1 MRVMRRRENIIAAG
15 LSGAVLLSVAALF
28 LGTHYRALLH
38 PGAAASNAVAEEN
51 PYALHIPTI
60 DEMCKAV
67 GATNDNLASCKNDE
81 GAAAEF
87 VIAWMGLHG
96 FVANGDIDISLIQLA
111 EDLGTDAASPLID
124 PDVSLADPSL
134 SGDLSFG
141 GDPSAAETGTE
152 PNIDPATGIPV
163 TDSFESPAQ
172 IAKFCL
178 GDSMDWL
185 QLHDCISRY
194 DPTSRFD
201 GN

>member
-1 MRVMRRRENIIAAG
+1 MAMHRRENIIAAG
-15 LSGAVLLSVAALF
+15 LSGIVLLAVVALF

-38 PGAAASNAVAEEN
+38 PGAAGKAIAETDQ
-51 PYALHIPTI
+51 YGLTIPTI

-67 GATNDNLASCKNDE
+67 GATSANLESCKSDE
-81 GAAAEF
+81 SAASEF

-96 FVANGDIDISLIQLA
+96 FIANGTIDTSLIQLA
-111 EDLGTDAASPLID
+111 EDLGTDPASPLIN
-124 PDVSLADPSL
+124 PDAGLADPSL
-134 SGDLSFG
+134 G
-141 GDPSAAETGTE
+141 GDPNAAETGAE
-152 PNIDPATGIPV
+152 PNIDPATGLPV

-172 IAKFCL
+172 IAMFCL

-194 DPTSRFD
+194 DPSSRFD

>member
-1 MRVMRRRENIIAAG
+1 MTAMRKRADFIAAG
-15 LSGAVLLSVAALF
+15 LGGAMLLAVGGLF

-38 PGAAASNAVAEEN
+38 PGAASKTLAESDSFG
-51 PYALHIPTI
+51 LTIPTI

-67 GATNDNLASCKNDE
+67 GATSANMESCKNDE
-81 GAAAEF
+81 SAAAEF

-96 FVANGDIDISLIQLA
+96 FVANGTIDAGQIQLA
-111 EDLGTDAASPLID
+111 EDLGTDPASPLIN
-124 PDVSLADPSL
+124 PDTGLTDPSL
-134 SGDLSFG
+134 
-141 GDPSAAETGTE
+141 GDPSLGDPNAAETGAE
-152 PNIDPATGIPV
+152 PNLDPATGLPV

-194 DPTSRFD
+194 DPSSRFD

>member
-1 MRVMRRRENIIAAG
+1 MRRRENIIAAG
-15 LSGAVLLSVAALF
+15 LSGAVLLAVVALF

-38 PGAAASNAVAEEN
+38 PGAAVGNPAAEPN
-51 PYALHIPTI
+51 PYALNIPTI
-60 DEMCKAV
+60 DEMCKTV

-134 SGDLSFG
+134 
-141 GDPSAAETGTE
+141 GDPNAAETGTE

-163 TDSFESPAQ
+163 TESFESPAQ

-194 DPTSRFD
+194 DPSSRFN
-201 GN
+201 GF

>member
-1 MRVMRRRENIIAAG
+1 MGKRENIIAAG
-15 LSGAVLLSVAALF
+15 LSGAVLLAVVALF

-38 PGAAASNAVAEEN
+38 PGAAATNAVAEEN

-60 DEMCKAV
+60 DDMCKTV
-67 GATNDNLASCKNDE
+67 GATSDTLASCKNE
-81 GAAAEF
+81 ESAAAEF

-111 EDLGTDAASPLID
+111 EDLGTDAASPLIN

-134 SGDLSFG
+134 G
-141 GDPSAAETGTE
+141 GDPNAAETGAE
-152 PNIDPATGIPV
+152 PNIDPATGIPI
-163 TDSFESPAQ
+163 TESFESPAQ

-194 DPTSRFD
+194 DPSSRFS
-201 GN
+201 GY